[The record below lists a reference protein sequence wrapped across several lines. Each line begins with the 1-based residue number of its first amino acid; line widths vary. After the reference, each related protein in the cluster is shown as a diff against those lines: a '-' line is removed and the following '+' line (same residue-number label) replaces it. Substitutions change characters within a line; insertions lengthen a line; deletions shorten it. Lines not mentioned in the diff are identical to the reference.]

1 MASLTIGSVGDIITI
16 CDILRTV
23 VQALSESRGSAA
35 EYQALVKEL
44 QALSQAVY
52 SVRSLL
58 ERHQDLKEIGRLQ
71 DLLKDCRSN
80 LIRELERIQPYGTA
94 LKSCPSVSAV
104 KIICRKIR
112 WLTGKVSSPIT
123 Y

>member
-23 VQALSESRGSAA
+23 VQALSESRGSAT
-35 EYQALVKEL
+35 EYQALVREL

-71 DLLKDCRSN
+71 DLLKDCRGN

-94 LKSCPSVSAV
+94 LQSCPSVSAV